1 MRYTVRVACSCRSIS
16 FAIRTTG
23 LLLAGSALTVGAQSP
38 VTSGTL
44 RGTVIDAKG
53 GALQGAHVALHNA
66 VNTVQRRAISD
77 ANGNYSFS
85 DIPGGTYEVDT
96 DAPGF
101 ATSMKKDVSVNNG
114 GALDLTVTLKVS
126 DINEQVTVEAD
137 ASSSIA
143 AQLAPID
150 ARLDARSARTEITNH
165 YIENFTSPVS
175 DYSEIIQQAPGA
187 FSINSNG
194 VGLGDSKTYFRGFA
208 DGNYD
213 ITFDGI
219 PFNDTNSPTHHS
231 WAFFPSQW
239 IGGVDF
245 DRGPG
250 SASTVG
256 PTPFGGSINLLSKPA
271 EADQNYR
278 FGFSYGSF
286 NTKLYDGN
294 YTTGNFGPGKK
305 ANLSLNLHRMTSDG
319 FQTYNYQQ
327 RVGGEVKF
335 QYKFS
340 DTMVLT
346 GFAGVLSLD
355 TNTPNFKG
363 PLRSQV
369 ATNGYNY
376 LLNNDPTSGSYS
388 KYNFYHVPTDFEYV
402 GFKKELGKGWYL
414 DAKPYT
420 YSYNNKQNYANSQT
434 GAINTAC
441 DREVAATKTLA
452 ANYACGTD
460 KLNSYRKY
468 GTISQVNQVS
478 HFGIL
483 RVGMWYEWAATDRY
497 QSPQNPRNLAVSA
510 MPNFHE
516 QFWTNTYQ
524 PFAEYE
530 WHPTQKL
537 TITGGAKNAH
547 YTMDLKQYADNGKT
561 IGSLNGAAYRRNFAG
576 YNSFL
581 PSGDANYRI
590 RENWSIYG
598 QVATGS
604 VIPPSSVF
612 DTSGTVSVTPK
623 PSNALTFQTGTV
635 LKLRRIT
642 LDMDYYHTHFQN
654 VYTAIADPNLQT
666 ASQYVSSGDSVSK
679 GFEGQTNI
687 SLFRGL
693 GFYMNGT
700 VGSARYVSSTVNGLA
715 NASLGLWLANTP
727 ADTESVGVTYQRRDL
742 DLGMFNKRV
751 GNMWN
756 DNSTFNQVVPIDSF
770 NITNLYMNY
779 TVRGGRLLNGSKVRL
794 SFNNLFNDLG
804 ITSVTP
810 ATKSATFA
818 PNAGDALGL
827 LPGRSVTISFTMG
840 LSPKGR

>member
-1 MRYTVRVACSCRSIS
+1 MR
-16 FAIRTTG
+16 
-23 LLLAGSALTVGAQSP
+23 LAGTYSSTSCFRLAASLTLAASALTAGAQS
-38 VTSGTL
+38 TASGATL
-44 RGTVIDAKG
+44 RGTVTDAKG
-53 GALQGAHVALHNA
+53 AALQGAHLALHNSR
-66 VNTVQRRAISD
+66 NTVQRRAVSD
-77 ANGNYSFS
+77 ASGSYSFS
-85 DIPGGTYEVDT
+85 GIAPGTYELDT

-101 ATSMKKDVSVNNG
+101 ATNVKDAVSISDSQSI
-114 GALDLTVTLKVS
+114 DLAITLKVS

-137 ASSSIA
+137 ASNSIA
-143 AQLAPID
+143 AQLAPFD
-150 ARLDARSARTEITNH
+150 ARLDARSARTEINNH
-165 YIENFTSPVS
+165 YIENFLSPIA

-194 VGLGDSKTYFRGFA
+194 VGLGDSKTYFRGFP

-245 DRGPG
+245 DRSPG

-271 EADQNYR
+271 QAVQNLR
-278 FGFSYGSF
+278 FGLSYGSF

-305 ANLSLNLHRMTSDG
+305 ANLSLNVHRMSSDG

-327 RVGGEVKF
+327 RVGGELKF

-340 DTMVLT
+340 DTTVLT

-363 PLRSQV
+363 PLRSQI

-376 LLNNDPTSGSYS
+376 LMNNDATSAAYY

-402 GFKKELGKGWYL
+402 GFKKEFGKGWYL
-414 DAKPYT
+414 DTKPYT
-420 YSYNNKQNYANSQT
+420 YSYNNKQNYANNQT
-434 GAINTAC
+434 GTINASC
-441 DREVAATKTLA
+441 DTQVAATKTLA

-468 GTISQVNQVS
+468 GTITQVSQVS
-478 HFGIL
+478 RFGIF
-483 RVGMWYEWAATDRY
+483 RVGTWYEWATTDRY
-497 QSPQNPRNLAVSA
+497 QTPQNPRNLALSA
-510 MPNFHE
+510 LPNFHE

-524 PFAEYE
+524 PFVEYE
-530 WHPTQKL
+530 WHPTTKL

-547 YTMDLKQYADNGKT
+547 YTMDLKQYADNGRT
-561 IGSLNGAAYRRNFAG
+561 VGPLGGAAFRRNFAS

-590 RENWSIYG
+590 RENWSVYG

-612 DTSGTVSVTPK
+612 DTTGTVSVTPK

-635 LKLRRIT
+635 IKLRRVT

-654 VYTAIADPNLQT
+654 AYTAIADPNVQT
-666 ASQYVSSGDSVSK
+666 ASQYVASGDSVSK

-687 SLFRGL
+687 ALFRGFS
-693 GFYMNGT
+693 FYVNGT
-700 VGSARYVSSTVNGLA
+700 VGSARYVSPTVNGVV
-715 NASLGLWLANTP
+715 NASRGLWVANTP
-727 ADTESVGVTYQRRDL
+727 ADTESLGVTYQRRNL

-751 GNMWN
+751 GSMWN
-756 DNSTFNQVVPIDSF
+756 DNSTFNQVVPIDPF
-770 NITNLYMNY
+770 NTTSLHMNY
-779 TVRGGRLLNGSKVRL
+779 TVRGGRLLDGSKIRL
-794 SFNNLFNDLG
+794 SFNNLFDSRG

-810 ATKSATFA
+810 ATKGATFV
-818 PNAGDALGL
+818 PNAGDSLGL
-827 LPGRSVTISFTMG
+827 LPGRSVTVSFTMG
-840 LSPKGR
+840 LSPRGR